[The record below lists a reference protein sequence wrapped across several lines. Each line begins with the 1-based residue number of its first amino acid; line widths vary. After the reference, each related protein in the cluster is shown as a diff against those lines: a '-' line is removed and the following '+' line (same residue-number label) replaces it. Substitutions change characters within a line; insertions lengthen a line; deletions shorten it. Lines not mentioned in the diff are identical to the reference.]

1 MKNGYTTINL
11 PTEKVEDLKI
21 LKMAFASVTG
31 RSIKYA
37 EIITSAI
44 DIMLEGD
51 TELKKA
57 FKKIKEAR
65 NKNKSR

>member
-1 MKNGYTTINL
+1 MKNRYTTINL

-21 LKMAFASVTG
+21 LKIAFASVTG

-44 DIMLEGD
+44 DDMLEGNAD
-51 TELKKA
+51 LKKS

-65 NKNKSR
+65 NKNK